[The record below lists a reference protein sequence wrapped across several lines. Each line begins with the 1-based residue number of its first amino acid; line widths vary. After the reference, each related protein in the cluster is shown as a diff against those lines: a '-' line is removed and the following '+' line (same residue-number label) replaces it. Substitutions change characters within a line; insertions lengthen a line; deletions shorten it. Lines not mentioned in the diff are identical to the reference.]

1 MKYPE
6 IRQKGESQEDFVR
19 RISKF
24 PTLHPDTILR
34 VVFRKA
40 NQDNLQR
47 IKDWARLVFPKSFP
61 PEDSKGIPFID
72 PENISTKEFANW
84 IVEKEIFEAWKGL
97 DQKVSPFAELFIELV
112 NGKAIDSKQVS
123 KKTKRNKPRLTTGNG
138 KLQYFKTETFIPLV
152 EKVVKKN
159 PKWQNPQILDHWKVK
174 DALANSGLPKGT
186 PSVSAIKKWICK
198 ARKKAGVNPPVGAP
212 TNQTSSLNTP

>member
-6 IRQKGESQEDFVR
+6 GQQKDESREVYIR

-24 PTLHPDTILR
+24 PTLSPNTILR

-47 IKDWARLVFPKSFP
+47 IKDWARPVFPKAFP
-61 PEDSKGIPFID
+61 PEDSKGFPFIN

-84 IVEKEIFEAWKGL
+84 VVEENIFEAWVSLG
-97 DQKVSPFAELFIELV
+97 QKVSPFAELFIELV

-159 PKWQNPQILDHWKVK
+159 PKWQYSQILKNSEVK

-198 ARKKAGVNPPVGAP
+198 ARKNAGVNPPVGAP

>member
-6 IRQKGESQEDFVR
+6 GQQKDESREVYIR

-24 PTLHPDTILR
+24 PTLSPNTILR

-47 IKDWARLVFPKSFP
+47 IKDWARPVFPKAFP
-61 PEDSKGIPFID
+61 PEGSNGIPYLN
-72 PENISTKEFANW
+72 PENISTKAFANW
-84 IVEKEIFEAWKGL
+84 VVEENIFEAWVSLG
-97 DQKVSPFAELFIELV
+97 QKVSPFAELFIELV

-123 KKTKRNKPRLTTGNG
+123 KKAKRKKPHPTTVNG
-138 KLQYFKTETFIPLV
+138 MLEYFKTEIFIPLV

-159 PKWQNPQILDHWKVK
+159 PKWQHPQILKHWEVK
-174 DALANSGLPKGT
+174 DTLANSGLPKGT